1 MLLAHCSSNWCN
13 LALRTRTA
21 SRWFLFLLAY
31 MRLEVKMQA
40 TISSLINYEISILV
54 ILL

>member
-1 MLLAHCSSNWCN
+1 MFWAHCSSNWCN
-13 LALRTRTA
+13 LDLSTRTA

-31 MRLEVKMQA
+31 MRLEVKIHV